1 MENLVSVITA
11 LIVGVTSTKAFD
23 YYWKVYKNRADRQDG
38 VLVAKDETIS
48 LLQERAE
55 DLLNAYQGLE
65 SKQEELIREITDLKM
80 ENATL
85 RAELKAMGKRVDEL
99 EKENTKLTI
108 TNEILNRK

>member
-1 MENLVSVITA
+1 M
-11 LIVGVTSTKAFD
+11 
-23 YYWKVYKNRADRQDG
+23 
-38 VLVAKDETIS
+38 
-48 LLQERAE
+48 
-55 DLLNAYQGLE
+55 DLR